1 MTSRLGQVVG
11 SIRLDRE
18 LGRGGMGEVYAGFD
32 LKLERRVAVKT
43 IRAEKRFVGEMKL
56 RFLREARILSKLGHP
71 GICQVYDWIETPD
84 ADFLVMEFVDGRTL
98 LAEIAEGINV
108 ERLLKLFMTICVA
121 LDAAHRQRI
130 VHRDLKPDNLMVLG
144 DEVKILDFGIA
155 RAEDALDERP
165 GLAQPMTPLEQ
176 NNNAT
181 ELLAGGESFTEPWL
195 HAGGTYDSLTGVG
208 SVIGTRRYMSPEQ
221 AAGGTI
227 SSATDIYALGVTLED
242 ALEAAQTQA
251 QARASPWRIDPALDV
266 LLLRMKA
273 VEPSQRPSA
282 LEVRVALASILDAPR
297 RRRRRRLL
305 AWLAAGIGVALIALA
320 ATLAYLAW
328 AARAARADAEQ
339 RREQAEALVDFM
351 LGDLRSKLSEVGR
364 LDLLKDVNERALAH
378 FAAIPPERQTAADV
392 AARIKLLTHL
402 ADVAM
407 QVGDAA
413 AAERWMLQAAPLAER
428 SAALGADASARLQQ
442 QAEIENW
449 LGYIGGELR
458 RPPDE
463 VLDHFRK
470 AADYYRQIA
479 ARSPEDAGALGAHA
493 SAVNNLG
500 ASLANLRRWPHAHE
514 VLTQALKLRREALA
528 IAPAESRGS
537 YQAIL
542 ASTLG
547 WLSSANEALFR
558 LPEALAARREVVEL
572 LRRLV
577 ADDPANRPLQADLA
591 VALRYA
597 AGLHEL
603 EGQTQ
608 AAAAALAEARALSQA
623 LVDFDKDNASWQRML
638 ALIDSAHAGALMQ
651 LGDTTGA
658 ARALDAA
665 ERRLEA
671 LVQSASNQSD
681 WLAQLRMVRLRRI
694 EWLIAIGESNA
705 ARAATE
711 EWLASPDPLDAT
723 QTAQMRLALIR
734 LALADSENRDAMR
747 LNAQSILQAIDP
759 TLLASDF
766 ALASQAAR
774 LSLAMGCGRSALLD
788 RIVAAGNRSKD
799 LQNSC
804 RSAELDCS
812 SSEALSRAPQS
823 TCAALR
829 AL

>member
-98 LAEIAEGINV
+98 LAEIAQGIDV

-176 NNNAT
+176 NTSTT
-181 ELLAGGESFTEPWL
+181 ELIEPKTPVTEQWPLAS
-195 HAGGTYDSLTGVG
+195 GTYDSLTGVG

-242 ALEAAQTQA
+242 ALEAAQSQA
-251 QARASPWRIDPALDV
+251 SARSWRIDPALSV

-273 VEPSQRPSA
+273 VDPSQRPSA
-282 LEVRVALASILDAPR
+282 LQVRAELASILDAPR
-297 RRRRRRLL
+297 QRRRRRLL

-378 FAAIPPERQTAADV
+378 FAAIPAERQTAADV

-413 AAERWMLQAAPLAER
+413 AAERWILQAAPLAER
-428 SAALGADASARLQQ
+428 SATLGADDIARLQQ
-442 QAEIENW
+442 LAEIENW
-449 LGYIGGELR
+449 LGYIAGELA
-458 RPPDE
+458 RPPDT
-463 VLDHFRK
+463 VLDHFRN

-479 ARSPEDAGALGAHA
+479 ARLPDDASALGAHA

-500 ASLANLRRWPHAHE
+500 ASLANLRHWPQAHE
-514 VLTQALKLRREALA
+514 VLTQALQLRREALA
-528 IAPAESRGS
+528 KAPAESRGS

-558 LPEALAARREVVEL
+558 LPEAIAARTEAVEL
-572 LRRLV
+572 LRQSV
-577 ADDPANRPLQADLA
+577 AADPANRPHQADLA

-603 EGQTQ
+603 EGETH
-608 AAAAALAEARALSQA
+608 AAAAALAEARALSHS
-623 LVDFDKDNASWQRML
+623 LVDFDQENASWQRML
-638 ALIDSAHAGALMQ
+638 ALIDNAHAGVLMQ

-665 ERRLEA
+665 EQRLEA

-681 WLAQLRMVRLRRI
+681 WLAQLRMVRLQRI
-694 EWLIAIGESNA
+694 EWLIATGESNV
-705 ARAATE
+705 ARAATN
-711 EWLASPDPLDAT
+711 EWLASPDPLDTAH
-723 QTAQMRLALIR
+723 TAQMRLALIR
-734 LALADSENRDAMR
+734 LALAGSENRDAMR
-747 LNAQSILQAIDP
+747 LNAQSILQAIDS

-804 RSAELDCS
+804 RSAGLDCS
-812 SSEALSRAPQS
+812 SSEALSRAPLA